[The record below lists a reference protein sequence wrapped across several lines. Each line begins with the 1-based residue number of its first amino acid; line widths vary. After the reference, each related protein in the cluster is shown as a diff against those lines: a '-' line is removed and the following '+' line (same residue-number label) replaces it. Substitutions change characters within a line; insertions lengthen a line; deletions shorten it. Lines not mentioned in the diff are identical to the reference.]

1 MRIRCGVMLLS
12 CLTLCSS
19 TSADNVSDAIGVLQ
33 SVEAGGKGSVA
44 ARKAVQTLVDQGGEK
59 SLIPILKGFRS
70 TDLLG
75 ANWLRNAFEEVA
87 SAHLASGKALPADVL
102 EAFIADTRES
112 PAARRLAY
120 DILLKQDASIADRLI
135 PGMLLDPSSEFRR
148 DAVSRL
154 LADATKQTT
163 PEAATPLYRKA
174 LTGAVHEDQVKTIA
188 EALRKNGDTV
198 NIQQHFGF
206 VSEWKI
212 AGPFDNKEE
221 KGFAVAY
228 APEAEVSTPG
238 GVNLTA
244 EYDGQ
249 LGKVQWQPV
258 ATDEDFGVV
267 NIAKQIQNYKGS
279 VMYAAATWTSPRDQN
294 LEVRLGT
301 PNAWKL
307 WVNSKLVFEREE
319 YHRGSRM
326 DQYQVPVSLKR
337 GANAILLKVC
347 QNEQTQEWAQ
357 EYQFQVRICDAT
369 GSGVLP
375 AMTTASQ
382 KNTEGADR

>member
-357 EYQFQVRICDAT
+357 EYQFQVRVCDAT

>member
-1 MRIRCGVMLLS
+1 MQIRCGVILLS

-19 TSADNVSDAIGVLQ
+19 ALADNVSDAIGVLQ

-44 ARKAVQTLVDQGGEK
+44 ARGAIQTLVDQGSEK
-59 SLIPILKGFRS
+59 SLIPILRGFQS
-70 TDLLG
+70 ADLLA
-75 ANWLRNAFEEVA
+75 ANWLRNAFEEVV
-87 SAHLASGKALPADVL
+87 SAQLAAGNPLPVATL
-102 EAFIADTRES
+102 EAFIGDTKES

-135 PGMLLDPSSEFRR
+135 PGMLLDPGSEFRR

-154 LADATKQTT
+154 LADAAKQTT
-163 PEAATPLYRKA
+163 PEAATPLYHKA
-174 LTGAVHEDQVKTIA
+174 LSGAVHEDQVKTIA

-206 VSEWKI
+206 VTNWKI
-212 AGPFDNKEE
+212 VGPFDNKEE

-228 APEAEVSTPG
+228 APENEVSTPE
-238 GVNLTA
+238 GVNLAA

-249 LGKVQWQPV
+249 LGKVQWQQIS
-258 ATDEDFGVV
+258 TEEDFGIV

-279 VMYAAATWTSPRDQN
+279 VMYAATSWTSPKDQS
-294 LEVRLGT
+294 LEIRLGT

-307 WVNSKLVFEREE
+307 WVNGKLVFEREE
-319 YHRGSRM
+319 YHRSSRM
-326 DQYQVPVSLKR
+326 DQYRMPLSMKE
-337 GANAILLKVC
+337 GTNTILLKIC
-347 QNEQTQEWAQ
+347 QNEQPQEWAQ
-357 EYQFQVRICDAT
+357 DYQFQVRVCDTT

-375 AMTTASQ
+375 VITTASL
-382 KNTEGADR
+382 KNAEGADR